1 MLIIQTGIK
10 RLYAIYKVTIIYLD
24 YVYAYKKFRI
34 PRQFFPSIIWLLL
47 LEVRTWRRTWL
58 SGLDSDLRFGDI
70 HRVGMLLEIL

>member
-34 PRQFFPSIIWLLL
+34 PRQFFPSPLNPLLHEQL
-47 LEVRTWRRTWL
+47 NE
-58 SGLDSDLRFGDI
+58 
-70 HRVGMLLEIL
+70 